1 MDGTAPDTVLCL
13 ASYEKGADF
22 LRECKRQGRQVILV
36 TLTALQNAA
45 WPREC
50 IDEFFVM
57 PDLSKLDEVTNGISY
72 LARSRAIDTIV
83 PLDDYDVEMA
93 AALREHLRLPGM
105 GVTLARHFRDKLAM
119 RVRASQEGILVPDF
133 VHTLNDAAVHA
144 YMETVPAP
152 WVLKPRS
159 EVSTIGIARVEGA
172 AELWPRLEAL
182 GDLRSFYLLERYI
195 QGGVYHVDSIV
206 YNGVA
211 VFAEAHQYRRPPL
224 EVFHGGGVSSSRTL
238 PRGSEDEQTLLE
250 ANMRVVAAL
259 GMERGVMHTEFIKG
273 DHDGRFYFLETG
285 ARVGGANTVEMVEA
299 ATGINLWV
307 EWARIELTPHGGAY
321 APPTQRQDYGGVIIS
336 LARQEYPDTS
346 AYTDPEIVWRLH
358 KRHHVGFVLASADPA
373 RVAALLDAYFHR
385 FATDFAAV
393 MPPYTSRPSQYLSDA
408 PGMDT

>member
-1 MDGTAPDTVLCL
+1 MGDTVPATVLCL

-22 LRECKRQGRQVILV
+22 LRECKRQGCQVILV

-50 IDEFFVM
+50 IDEFYVM
-57 PDLSKLDEVTNGISY
+57 PDLSKLDEVTNGVSY

-119 RVRASQEGILVPDF
+119 RVTTQRAGILVPDF
-133 VHTLNDAAVHA
+133 VHTLNDDAIRAFT
-144 YMETVPAP
+144 ERVPPP

-172 AELWPRLEAL
+172 DELWPRLDAL

-195 QGGVYHVDSIV
+195 AGGVYHVDSIV
-206 YNGVA
+206 FDGAV

-238 PRGSEDEQTLLE
+238 PRGTDDEQALLE
-250 ANMRVVAAL
+250 ANKRVVAAL
-259 GMERGVMHTEFIKG
+259 GMARGVMHTEFIKG

-285 ARVGGANTVEMVEA
+285 ARVGGANTVEMVAA

-307 EWARIELTPHGGAY
+307 EWARIELTPLAGTY
-321 APPTQRQDYGGVIIS
+321 ALPERRQDYGGVIIS

-346 AYTDPEIVWRLH
+346 AYTDAEIVWRLH

-373 RVAALLDAYFHR
+373 RVVTLLDDYFHR
-385 FATDFAAV
+385 FAADFAAV

-408 PGMDT
+408 PGMNT